1 MRGGSHEADHCGGD
15 CCLGAS
21 FTHLRKKANTR
32 DFRILSAPANNF
44 WGSPHCI
51 QQRQHHSHSR
61 MAASEPSRYLA
72 RSLPRAALPSVRSQ
86 SVCWRRNASDD
97 AASKS
102 SSSPSSD
109 QFSELESGT
118 TFAAPLSEDVV
129 KSFDPV
135 ARAKSR
141 MTQLPKSRYV
151 FGQFRHPTQSTQPVA
166 KSSEI
171 VLT

>member
-1 MRGGSHEADHCGGD
+1 MS
-15 CCLGAS
+15 L
-21 FTHLRKKANTR
+21 FLHLKKKAYTR

-44 WGSPHCI
+44 WSPHCI

-61 MAASEPSRYLA
+61 MAVSEPSKYLA
-72 RSLPRAALPSVRSQ
+72 RSLPRAVLPSVRPQ

-102 SSSPSSD
+102 PSPSSD
-109 QFSELESGT
+109 QFSDLESGT

-129 KSFDPV
+129 RSFDPV

-141 MTQLPKSRYV
+141 KTQLPRSRYV
-151 FGQFRHPTQSTQPVA
+151 LGQFDISLNPPRSQ
-166 KSSEI
+166 
-171 VLT
+171 LR